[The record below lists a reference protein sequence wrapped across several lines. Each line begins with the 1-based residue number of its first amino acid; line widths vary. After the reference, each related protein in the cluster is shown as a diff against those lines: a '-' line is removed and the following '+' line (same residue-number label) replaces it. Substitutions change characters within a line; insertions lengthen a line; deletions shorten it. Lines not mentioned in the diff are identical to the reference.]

1 MAEKTFTNKLED
13 FFDDNS
19 PGGYIQTS
27 VNISNDDLN
36 ERINTI
42 LNGKGYLTS
51 ASHLSWNNI
60 DDKPSIPEAQVNANW
75 DANSGVAQIL
85 NKPTIASWA
94 LSANK
99 PIYTANEVGAMPS
112 NGVSISNTLSAGEGR
127 TRLAT
132 ITING
137 TSTDIYGGGNGNG
150 SSGGNIT
157 IESYYDGLTL
167 ASVNDVDI
175 CMPSTYDL
183 TNYVSTNMLDTT
195 YYSILGTNIL
205 NELQISDNNNNIIED
220 YSNLLGIKNIL
231 NSSSSIFLLSDY
243 GYNTFGTNNFY
254 VEYANENKHLIED
267 VFAKI
272 NSGKNKIIFATN
284 DGIWIADNFIITSN
298 FKGIIFNNLTTNI
311 LTQELGDNN
320 TDILDNIEI
329 YSNSA
334 LIIENQTTKVT
345 YFKFF
350 KNIKY
355 LNANLFQSL
364 FDYGRDLSATSPAY
378 YPIATDIDM
387 YDEDGYATWSR
398 VVTTDYLEKR
408 LRQL

>member
-1 MAEKTFTNKLED
+1 MAQTFTNKLED

-42 LNGKGYLTS
+42 LNNKGYLTA
-51 ASHLSWNNI
+51 ASHLSWDNI
-60 DDKPSIPEAQVNANW
+60 DNKPNIPAAQVQVNW
-75 DANSGVAQIL
+75 NSTSGITQIL
-85 NKPTIASWA
+85 NKPNIPEWA
-94 LSANK
+94 LNSTK
-99 PIYTANEVGAMPS
+99 PTYTAQEVGAMPN

-137 TSTDIYGGGNGNG
+137 TSTDIYGGNSSGNNA
-150 SSGGNIT
+150 GGNIS
-157 IESYYDGLTL
+157 IESYYDGLAL
-167 ASVNDVDI
+167 ASINETDI

-183 TNYVSTNMLDTT
+183 TNYVSTNTLDTT

-205 NELQISDNNNNIIED
+205 SELQITDNNNNIIED
-220 YSNLLGIKNIL
+220 YSNFLGIKNVID
-231 NSSSSIFLLSDY
+231 SSSSVFLLNDY

-267 VFAKI
+267 VFATI

-284 DGIWIADNFIITSN
+284 DGIWIADNFIIVPN

-364 FDYGRDLSATSPAY
+364 FDYGRDLAATNPAY